1 MKSLKDLF
9 IHKLI
14 STEDQHKNELKLQQ
28 QRHLQIVDQLRKE
41 MQDFKLTVIQEN
53 KKLKE
58 HLQNVISDQ
67 GNSMEIPSK

>member
-1 MKSLKDLF
+1 
-9 IHKLI
+9 
-14 STEDQHKNELKLQQ
+14 
-28 QRHLQIVDQLRKE
+28 VDQLRKE

-67 GNSMEIPSK
+67 GVSMEIPSK